1 MSTVTN
7 QSYNIEEHFQH
18 LPNLHVKNITA
29 VIRVDIHEV
38 IPLSS
43 PKTSNTTTYTTPAEY
58 VTPYMMI
65 LLNAAAKTTI
75 HPHQLSIFPFFMS
88 EI

>member
-1 MSTVTN
+1 
-7 QSYNIEEHFQH
+7 
-18 LPNLHVKNITA
+18 
-29 VIRVDIHEV
+29 
-38 IPLSS
+38 
-43 PKTSNTTTYTTPAEY
+43 
-58 VTPYMMI
+58 MMI